1 VYPIYLDLKIDFVS
15 KMKVAALISLALIL
29 IGIASLLIHHGP
41 NWGVEFVG
49 GTEVQL
55 KFQKSIE
62 TDVVRKIMEGAR
74 YPAESVQQLGLP
86 QDKEYLLRFSPDVV
100 GFDKIELFRSGL
112 NKLIAGNGLFRG
124 ATVQRIDFI
133 GPQIGKE
140 LIRKAFFAIILGWIG
155 IMLYLMIRFEF
166 SFALGAVIA
175 IIHDILITLG
185 AIFFLDKEFTL
196 VVVAALL
203 TVIGYSVNDTI
214 VIFDRIRENLGK
226 TQKIGFRELVSESLN
241 QTLSRTILTYFTV
254 LLVLIALF
262 LLGGAV
268 IHDFAFTL
276 MVGITAGTYSSI
288 FMASAFV
295 IYWRDKRASSA

>member
-1 VYPIYLDLKIDFVS
+1 MYPIYLDLKIDFVS

>member
-1 VYPIYLDLKIDFVS
+1 VYTIYLDLKIDFIS

-62 TDVVRKIMEGAR
+62 TDVVRKIMEGAG

-112 NKLIAGNGLFRG
+112 NKLIAGNSLFRG

-226 TQKIGFRELVSESLN
+226 TQKIGFRQLVSESLN

>member
-1 VYPIYLDLKIDFVS
+1 MYPIYLDLKIDFIP
-15 KMKVAALISLALIL
+15 KMRVAALISLVLIV

-55 KFQKSIE
+55 KFQKSID
-62 TDVVRKIMEGAR
+62 TDVVRNIMEGAG
-74 YPAESVQQLGLP
+74 YPAESVQQLGLQ

-100 GFDKIELFRSGL
+100 DFDKIELFKSGL
-112 NKLIAGNGLFRG
+112 NKLIDGNDLFRG
-124 ATVQRIDFI
+124 ATVQRIDYI
-133 GPQIGKE
+133 GPKIGKE
-140 LIRKAFFAIILGWIG
+140 LIRKAFIAIILGWVG
-155 IMLYLMIRFEF
+155 IMLYLMIRFKF

-185 AIFFLDKEFTL
+185 AIFLADKEFTL
-196 VVVAALL
+196 VIVAALL

-214 VIFDRIRENLGK
+214 VIFDRIRENLGRA
-226 TQKIGFRELVSESLN
+226 QKIGFRELVSESLN

-262 LLGGAV
+262 LLGGSV

-276 MVGITAGTYSSI
+276 IVGITAGTYSSI
-288 FMASAFV
+288 FMASAFL
-295 IYWRDKRASSA
+295 IYWHGKKASSA

>member
-1 VYPIYLDLKIDFVS
+1 MYPIYLDLKIDFIS

-62 TDVVRKIMEGAR
+62 TDVVRKIMEGAG

-112 NKLIAGNGLFRG
+112 NKLIAGNSLFRG

-226 TQKIGFRELVSESLN
+226 TQKIGFRQLVSESLN